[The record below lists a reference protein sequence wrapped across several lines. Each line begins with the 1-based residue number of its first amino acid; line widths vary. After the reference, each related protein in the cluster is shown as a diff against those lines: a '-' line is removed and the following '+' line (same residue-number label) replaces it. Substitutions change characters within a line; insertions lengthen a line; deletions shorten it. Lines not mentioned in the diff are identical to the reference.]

1 MATIYTAIAVF
12 GLAAIL
18 GMYLIS
24 LVFRDKATPK
34 GVAII
39 HGLFA
44 ALGLV
49 LLIIYCIGNTPA
61 PIESLVIFCIAALG
75 GFVLFYKDLTGKIPK
90 WLAVV
95 HGLAAVTG
103 YVLLLIFAFS

>member
-1 MATIYTAIAVF
+1 MTTIYTAIAIF
-12 GLAAIL
+12 GLAAIF

-24 LVFRDKATPK
+24 LVLRDKPTPK

-49 LLIIYCIGNTPA
+49 LLIVYSIGNTPA
-61 PIESLVIFCIAALG
+61 PIESLVIFCVAALG
-75 GFVLFYKDLTGKIPK
+75 GFILFYKDITGKIPK
-90 WLAVV
+90 WLAIV
-95 HGLAAVTG
+95 HGLAAVTA
-103 YVLLLIFAFS
+103 YVFLLIFAFS